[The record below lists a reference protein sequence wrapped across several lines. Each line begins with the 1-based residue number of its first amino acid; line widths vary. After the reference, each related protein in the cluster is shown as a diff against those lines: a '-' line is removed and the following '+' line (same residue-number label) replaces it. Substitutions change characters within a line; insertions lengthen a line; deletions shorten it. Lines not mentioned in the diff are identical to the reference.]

1 MKEKFLE
8 QFKDKV
14 KDFGLSDK
22 AIAALAEQGCEGFN
36 DDTTEEDVTKQVDFM
51 VRIAKS
57 MQGEVTRK
65 TQRTKDSKDST
76 KDTKDS
82 KDDKGGD
89 DDDGTPAWFSKFQSK
104 QTEAIDAL
112 KAELAEM
119 KTAKSKADREALIAS
134 KAKEMGIPAG
144 LIKHVTIGEDED
156 IEETLTTLKQEL
168 VNDKLLPDK
177 GGEQGSDDSAMAQAA
192 EEWAKSLP
200 DKES

>member
-65 TQRTKDSKDST
+65 TQRNKDSKD
-76 KDTKDS
+76 KDSSKDS
-82 KDDKGGD
+82 KDDKDG
-89 DDDGTPAWFSKFQSK
+89 DDDGTPAWFTKFQSK

-112 KAELAEM
+112 KAELAQM
-119 KTAKSKADREALIAS
+119 KTAKSKADRDALIAS
-134 KAKEMGIPAG
+134 KAKEIGIPAG

-156 IEETLTTLKQEL
+156 IEATLTNLKQEL
-168 VNDKLLPDK
+168 VNDKLLPDG
-177 GGEQGSDDSAMAQAA
+177 GGEKGSDDSAMAQAA

-200 DKES
+200 DKE

>member
-36 DDTTEEDVTKQVDFM
+36 DDTTEEDVTKAVDFYA
-51 VRIAKS
+51 RIAKT

-76 KDTKDS
+76 KDSKDS
-82 KDDKGGD
+82 KDDKDG
-89 DDDGTPAWFSKFQSK
+89 DDDGTPAWFTKFQSK
-104 QTEAIDAL
+104 QSEAIDAL

-119 KTAKSKADREALIAS
+119 KTAKSKADRDALIAS

-156 IEETLTTLKQEL
+156 IEATLTNLKQEL

-200 DKES
+200 DKE

>member
-8 QFKDKV
+8 QLKDKV

-36 DDTTEEDVTKQVDFM
+36 DDTTEEDVTKAVDFYA
-51 VRIAKS
+51 RIAKT

-76 KDTKDS
+76 KDSKDS
-82 KDDKGGD
+82 RDDKGD
-89 DDDGTPAWFSKFQSK
+89 DDDDMPAWFSKYQSK
-104 QTEAIDAL
+104 QNETIESL
-112 KAELAEM
+112 KAEIAEM
-119 KTAKSKADREALIAS
+119 KTAKSKAERDALIAS

-144 LIKHVTIGEDED
+144 LIKHVTIGEDAD
-156 IEETLTTLKQEL
+156 IEETLTNLKQEL
-168 VNDKLLPDK
+168 VNDKLLPNE
-177 GGEQGSDDSAMAQAA
+177 GGEQGSDENTMTQAA

-200 DKES
+200 DKQS

>member
-76 KDTKDS
+76 KDSKDS
-82 KDDKGGD
+82 KDDKGD
-89 DDDGTPAWFSKFQSK
+89 DDDDMPAWFSKFQSK
-104 QTEAIDAL
+104 QTEAINAL
-112 KAELAEM
+112 KTELAEM
-119 KTAKSKADREALIAS
+119 KTAKTKADRDALIAS

-144 LIKHVTIGEDED
+144 LIKHVTIGEDAD
-156 IEETLTTLKQEL
+156 IDETLTNLKQEL

-177 GGEQGSDDSAMAQAA
+177 GGEQGSDDSAMTQAA

-200 DKES
+200 DKE

>member
-65 TQRTKDSKDST
+65 TQRTKDSKD
-76 KDTKDS
+76 KDSSKDS
-82 KDDKGGD
+82 KDDKGD
-89 DDDGTPAWFSKFQSK
+89 DDDDMPAWFSKFQSK
-104 QTEAIDAL
+104 QSEAIDAL

-119 KTAKSKADREALIAS
+119 KTAKSKAEREALIAS

-144 LIKHVTIGEDED
+144 LIKHVTIGEDAD
-156 IEETLTTLKQEL
+156 IDETLTNLKQEL

-177 GGEQGSDDSAMAQAA
+177 GGEQGSDDSAMTQAA

-200 DKES
+200 DKE

>member
-65 TQRTKDSKDST
+65 TQRNKDSKD
-76 KDTKDS
+76 KDSSKDS
-82 KDDKGGD
+82 KDDKGD
-89 DDDGTPAWFSKFQSK
+89 DDDDMPAWFSKFQSK
-104 QTEAIDAL
+104 QNDAIDAL
-112 KAELAEM
+112 KEELAEM
-119 KTAKSKADREALIAS
+119 KTAKSKADRDALIAS
-134 KAKEMGIPAG
+134 KAKEIGIPAG

-156 IEETLTTLKQEL
+156 IEATLTNLKQEL
-168 VNDKLLPDK
+168 VNDKLLPDG
-177 GGEQGSDDSAMAQAA
+177 GGEKGSDDSAMAQAA

-200 DKES
+200 DKE

>member
-76 KDTKDS
+76 KDSKDS
-82 KDDKGGD
+82 KDDKDG
-89 DDDGTPAWFSKFQSK
+89 DDDGTPAWFAKFQSK

-112 KAELAEM
+112 KTELAEM
-119 KTAKSKADREALIAS
+119 KTAKSKADRDALIAS

-156 IEETLTTLKQEL
+156 IEQTLTNLKQEL
-168 VNDKLLPDK
+168 VNDKLLPDG
-177 GGEQGSDDSAMAQAA
+177 GGEKGSDDTAMTQAA

-200 DKES
+200 DKE

>member
-8 QFKDKV
+8 QLKDKV
-14 KDFGLSDK
+14 KDFGISDR
-22 AIAALAEQGCEGFN
+22 AIAALAEQASEGFN
-36 DDTTEEDVTKQVDFM
+36 DDTTEEDVTKAVDLYA
-51 VRIAKS
+51 RIAKT

-65 TQRTKDSKDST
+65 TQRKKTETKVDKT
-76 KDTKDS
+76 KVS
-82 KDDKGGD
+82 NDDEDGD
-89 DDDGTPAWFSKFQSK
+89 DDDTPAWFSKFQSK
-104 QTEAIDAL
+104 QSEAIDAL

-119 KTAKSKADREALIAS
+119 KTAKSKADRDALIAS

-156 IEETLTTLKQEL
+156 IEETLTNLKQEL

-177 GGEQGSDDSAMAQAA
+177 GGEQGSDDTAMTQAA

-200 DKES
+200 DKE

>member
-65 TQRTKDSKDST
+65 TQRTKDSKD
-76 KDTKDS
+76 KDSSKDS
-82 KDDKGGD
+82 KDDKGD
-89 DDDGTPAWFSKFQSK
+89 DDDDMPAWFSKFQSK
-104 QTEAIDAL
+104 QSEAIDAL

-119 KTAKSKADREALIAS
+119 KTAKSKAEREALITS

-144 LIKHVTIGEDED
+144 LIKHVTIGEDAD
-156 IEETLTTLKQEL
+156 IDETLTNLKQEL
-168 VNDKLLPDK
+168 VNDRLLPDK
-177 GGEQGSDDSAMAQAA
+177 GGEQGSDDSTMTQAA

-200 DKES
+200 DKE

>member
-8 QFKDKV
+8 QLKDKV

-36 DDTTEEDVTKQVDFM
+36 DDTTEEDVTKAVDFYA
-51 VRIAKS
+51 RIAKT

-76 KDTKDS
+76 KDSKDS
-82 KDDKGGD
+82 KDDKDG
-89 DDDGTPAWFSKFQSK
+89 DDDGTPAWFAKFQSK
-104 QTEAIDAL
+104 QNETIESL
-112 KAELAEM
+112 KAEMAEM
-119 KTAKSKADREALIAS
+119 KTAKSKADRDALIAS

-156 IEETLTTLKQEL
+156 IEQTLTNLKQEL
-168 VNDKLLPDK
+168 VNDKLLPDG
-177 GGEQGSDDSAMAQAA
+177 GGEKGSDDSAMAQAA

-200 DKES
+200 DKE

>member
-8 QFKDKV
+8 QLKDKV

-36 DDTTEEDVTKQVDFM
+36 DDTTEEDVTKAVDFYA
-51 VRIAKS
+51 RIAKT

-65 TQRTKDSKDST
+65 TQRNKDSKD
-76 KDTKDS
+76 KDS
-82 KDDKGGD
+82 SKDSTTDDKGGD
-89 DDDGTPAWFSKFQSK
+89 DDDMPAWFSKFQSK
-104 QTEAIDAL
+104 HTEAINAL
-112 KAELAEM
+112 KEELAEM
-119 KTAKSKADREALIAS
+119 KTAKSKADRDALIAS

-156 IEETLTTLKQEL
+156 IEQTLTNLKQEL
-168 VNDKLLPDK
+168 VNDKLLPDG
-177 GGEQGSDDSAMAQAA
+177 GGEKGSDDSAMAQAA

-200 DKES
+200 DKE

>member
-8 QFKDKV
+8 QLKEKV

-65 TQRTKDSKDST
+65 TQRTKDTKDST
-76 KDTKDS
+76 KDSKDS
-82 KDDKGGD
+82 KDDKGD
-89 DDDGTPAWFSKFQSK
+89 DDDDMPAWFSKFQSK
-104 QTEAIDAL
+104 HSEAIDAL

-119 KTAKSKADREALIAS
+119 KTAKSKADRDALIAS

-156 IEETLTTLKQEL
+156 IEQTLTNLKQEL
-168 VNDKLLPDK
+168 VNDKLLPDG
-177 GGEQGSDDSAMAQAA
+177 GGERGSDDTAMTQAA

-200 DKES
+200 DKE

>member
-14 KDFGLSDK
+14 KDFGISDK
-22 AIAALAEQGCEGFN
+22 AIAALAEQASEGFN
-36 DDTTEEDVTKQVDFM
+36 DDTTEEDVTKAVDLYA
-51 VRIAKS
+51 RIAKT

-65 TQRTKDSKDST
+65 TQRKKTETKVDKT
-76 KDTKDS
+76 KVS
-82 KDDKGGD
+82 NDDEDGD
-89 DDDGTPAWFSKFQSK
+89 DDDTPAWFAKFQSK

-119 KTAKSKADREALIAS
+119 KTAKSKADRDALIAS
-134 KAKEMGIPAG
+134 KAKEMGIPSG

-156 IEETLTTLKQEL
+156 IEKTLTTLKQEL
-168 VNDKLLPDK
+168 VNDKLLPDG
-177 GGEQGSDDSAMAQAA
+177 GGERGSDDTAMAQAA

-200 DKES
+200 DKE